1 MRRIGL
7 TIGLCLFLA
16 TVPQAR
22 LLAQTATSAVISGTV
37 RDPSG
42 GVVPGAAVE
51 LTEVTT
57 KLTRQQTV
65 NEAGQYFFS
74 AVPPGQYEIRVSA
87 AGFRTATIHQFRV
100 EVAKSYTQDVELE
113 VGAVTETVAVVAE
126 ARAELQTVDATVG
139 NVLSGRSLPALPTFT
154 RQANE
159 LLTLQPGVTPDGQV
173 TGARNDQSTFALDG
187 IDVTH
192 QSIGGLNTYMYL
204 GIESVEEFRVA
215 VANPN
220 ASFGRGAGGQV
231 AIIGR
236 RGSNEWHGATFWYHQ
251 NDDLNAN
258 TWTNNRNKI
267 KEPELKDN
275 RFGFRVG
282 GPAIRDRVFFFVN
295 YDGRRFP
302 RASDIN
308 RLVPTESLRRGE
320 LRFRDAAG
328 NINTYPLATARL
340 CGSTGDQPCDPRG
353 LGLSPAIAKL
363 WSFLPPGNDPS
374 LGDGLNT
381 IGFRSTVQHPFTS
394 DFYMGRLDFHLS
406 ENWRLDGAFRY
417 YREINGDA
425 AQLSIINGNVRS
437 VRQFPNRQNMVNV
450 GLSGA
455 FRPNLTGEFRFG
467 WVRARPATDSLR
479 PNEAA
484 KILAIPETN
493 TPDGYIALDQG
504 ALEGTYALLAE
515 PIDVGTQVARKQA
528 NDNRVFQ
535 WNADLTWVSGR
546 HTFQFGSHVRYLPT
560 RHLRDDKVLGALGA
574 LVAQIDSDYG
584 AIRLPAS
591 IAPPTC
597 GPGRTTYCLQPSD
610 VRQWNRL
617 YASALGIIDNVS
629 IMAVRDGQF
638 KPLPYGTLLESDTRG
653 IWAPEFYLQDVL
665 RLRPSLTL
673 TLGLNYGWQAPPKE
687 RLGRYT
693 IQILKDTGE
702 FVTAS
707 SFLNARKQAALQ
719 GKIYNP
725 DFAFLPVGAAGGKN
739 VFAIDW
745 NNLAPRASASWNPSW
760 SRGWLGRLFGDRKTV
775 LRGGFSLM
783 FDRQNTVQSVI
794 IPSLG
799 VAFAQTINVSA
810 PPCNASG
817 GGGRGCDPTSSN
829 QALSVFRVGQDGV
842 IPRPKIPEQAIP
854 VSPAWCKTGSANCL
868 FPEILSFQVD
878 PSIRVGENYAVDF
891 TLQREL
897 PADMLLE
904 VGYAGRY
911 ARKLPQSMNLGQVPY
926 MHVDP
931 SSGQS
936 FAQAF
941 DAVATALRSGT
952 TPAPQPWFEN
962 QVPGG
967 TAALVQA
974 ARSNFINGDLNALF
988 LTLDLRRM
996 AQGLPPFN
1004 NYMSRTLFL
1013 RSSLGRSNYNALLVT
1028 LRKRMSRGL
1037 SYDLSYT
1044 FSRSLDQVGYWQNSA
1059 NVMPNNFDLN
1069 AEYGPSVFDY
1079 THMLTGY
1086 WLYDLPFRSSWKALD
1101 KLIGGWQVSGIFTA
1115 RSGDPL
1121 VVTQGSQVW
1130 GGSLFLGFTSG
1141 AIPTQKPSTFGNTV
1155 HRGVKGSGDVGTT
1168 ADPARGGS
1176 GLNLFAD
1183 PEAVY
1188 KSFRRVLISQ
1198 DGRSGRANPLRGLP
1212 RWNLDLSVAK
1222 RIRIV
1227 ERVEARASFD
1237 FFNIFNKV
1245 DFANPTLDL
1254 NNPRAFGVLSTQFT
1268 PPNRFAG
1275 SRWIQAGFR
1284 VEF

>member
-1 MRRIGL
+1 MRSPVYLFIAA
-7 TIGLCLFLA
+7 TIGWGWIPALF
-16 TVPQAR
+16 
-22 LLAQTATSAVISGTV
+22 AQTATTAVISGTV
-37 RDPSG
+37 KDPSG
-42 GVVPGAAVE
+42 AVVPGASVE
-51 LTEVTT
+51 LVELNT
-57 KLTRQQTV
+57 KLSRQQTT
-65 NEAGQYFFS
+65 NEAGQYFFPS
-74 AVPPGQYEIRVSA
+74 VPPGQYDLKVSA
-87 AGFRTATIHQFRV
+87 AGFRSATVHALRV
-100 EVAKSYTQDVELE
+100 EVARSYVQDVELE
-113 VGAVTETVAVVAE
+113 VGAITETVAVTAE

-139 NVLSGRSLPALPTFT
+139 NVLSGRSLPVLPTFT

-173 TGARNDQSTFALDG
+173 TGARNDQSTFSLDG
-187 IDVTH
+187 IEVTN
-192 QSIGGLNTYMYL
+192 QSVGGLTTYMYL

-236 RGSNEWHGATFWYHQ
+236 RGSNDLHGALYWYHQ

-275 RFGFRVG
+275 RFGFRAG
-282 GPAIRDRVFFFVN
+282 GPVLRDRIFYFVN

-302 RASDIN
+302 RSSDIN

-340 CGSTGDQPCDPRG
+340 CGPTGDQPCDPRG

-381 IGFRSTVQHPFTS
+381 IGFRATVQHPFTS
-394 DFYMGRLDFHLS
+394 DFYMGRLDFNLNS
-406 ENWRLDGAFRY
+406 NWRLDGAFRY
-417 YREINGDA
+417 YRELDRSN
-425 AQLSIINGNVRS
+425 AQLSIINGNVQS

-450 GLSGA
+450 GLTGA
-455 FRPNLTGEFRFG
+455 FRPNLTAEFRFG
-467 WVRARPATDSLR
+467 WVRVRPATDSLR

-484 KILAIPETN
+484 KILGIPETN
-493 TPDGYIALDQG
+493 TPEGYVALDQG

-528 NDNRVFQ
+528 NDNRIFQ
-535 WNADLTWVSGR
+535 WNADMNWVRGR
-546 HTFQFGSHVRYLPT
+546 HSFQFGSHVRFLPT

-591 IAPPTC
+591 VAPPTC
-597 GPGRTTYCLQPSD
+597 GPGRTTYCLQASD

-629 IMAVRDGQF
+629 IMVVRDGDF

-653 IWAPEFYLQDVL
+653 IRAPEFYFQDVW
-665 RLRPSLTL
+665 RLSSSLTV
-673 TLGLNYGWQAPPKE
+673 TLGLSYGWQTPPTE

-693 IQILKDTGE
+693 FQILRDTGE
-702 FVTAS
+702 FVTAEN
-707 SFLNARKQAALQ
+707 FLNARRRAAEQ
-719 GKIYNP
+719 GQIYNP
-725 DFAFLPVGAAGGKN
+725 EFAFLPIKAAGGKR
-739 VFAIDW
+739 VFDVDW
-745 NNLAPRASASWNPSW
+745 NNISPRLSASWNPSVT
-760 SRGWLGRLFGDRKTV
+760 RGWLGRLLGDRKTV
-775 LRGGFSLM
+775 FRGGWSLIY
-783 FDRQNTVQSVI
+783 DRQNTVQSVI

-817 GGGRGCDPTSSN
+817 QGGRGCDPTNPN
-829 QALSVFRVGQDGV
+829 QAASVFRVGQDGT
-842 IPRPKIPEQAIP
+842 IPLPKVPEQSIP
-854 VSPAWCKTGSANCL
+854 VSPPWCKTGSANCL

-878 PSIRVGENYAVDF
+878 PTMKVGENHAVDF
-891 TLQREL
+891 TIQREL

-904 VGYAGRY
+904 VGFAGRY

-926 MHVDP
+926 MHRDP
-931 SSGQS
+931 ASGQT

-941 DAVATALRSGT
+941 DAVATALRAGL
-952 TPAPQPWFEN
+952 TPTPQPWFEN

-967 TAALVQA
+967 TAALVSA

-1028 LRKRMSRGL
+1028 LRKRMSHGL
-1037 SYDLSYT
+1037 TYDLNYT

-1069 AEYGPSVFDY
+1069 AEYGPSVYDF
-1079 THMLTGY
+1079 THMFVGH
-1086 WLYDLPFRSSWKALD
+1086 WLYDLPFRTGRRGLD
-1101 KLIGGWQVSGIFTA
+1101 RLVGGWQLSGIFTA

-1121 VVTQGSQVW
+1121 TVTQGSQVW
-1130 GGSLFLGFTSG
+1130 GGSLFLGFSSG
-1141 AIPTQKPSTFGNTV
+1141 AIPTRNPKEFGNTV
-1155 HRGVKGSGDVGTT
+1155 HRNVAGTGGVGTT
-1168 ADPARGGS
+1168 GDPATGGS

-1183 PEAVY
+1183 PESVF

-1212 RWNLDLSVAK
+1212 RWNLDVSVGK
-1222 RIRIV
+1222 RIQVV
-1227 ERVEARASFD
+1227 ERVSARISFD
-1237 FFNIFNKV
+1237 FFNVFNKV
-1245 DFANPTLDL
+1245 DFVNPTLDL